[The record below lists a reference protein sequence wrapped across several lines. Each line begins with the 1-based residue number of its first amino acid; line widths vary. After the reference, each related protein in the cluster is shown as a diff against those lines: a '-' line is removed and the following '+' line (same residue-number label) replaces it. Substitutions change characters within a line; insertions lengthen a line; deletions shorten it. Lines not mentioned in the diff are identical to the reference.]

1 MGVLDGKVAVITG
14 SGRGIGRGMA
24 LLFASEGAK
33 VVVVDPG
40 VNVDGT
46 GTDSGPADQV
56 VDEIRSAGGEAAPCY
71 ESVVTVEGGEKI
83 VQTALDSFGRLDILV
98 NNAGILRDR
107 MIFNMSEEEWDAV
120 IAVHLK
126 GHFCC
131 TKPASIVFRQQR
143 YGRIINF
150 ASVSGLVGIA
160 GQSNYGAAKSGVAGF
175 TRVVARDLGRYGV
188 TCNAISPGAATRMT
202 ATIPDAAR
210 QMSARSGVQRQA
222 PASPASRDPEMV
234 APMAAFL
241 ASDDAWNINSYIFA
255 VAGGSVSLLNHPTAF
270 RTIWKAGM
278 WTLDELSEQ
287 VPTQLMAGVSNPA
300 PPPPDLEV
308 PGRPATEAT
317 A

>member
-1 MGVLDGKVAVITG
+1 
-14 SGRGIGRGMA
+14 MA
-24 LLFASEGAK
+24 LLFAQEGAK

-40 VNVDGT
+40 VGVDGT
-46 GTDSGPADQV
+46 GTDAGPADQV
-56 VDEIRSAGGEAAPCY
+56 VDEIRSAGGDAAPCY
-71 ESVVTVEGGEKI
+71 ESVTTVEGGEKI
-83 VQTALDSFGRLDILV
+83 VQTALDSFGRLDVLV

-160 GQSNYGAAKSGVAGF
+160 GQANYGAAKSGIAGF

-202 ATIPDAAR
+202 ATIPGR
-210 QMSARSGVQRQA
+210 QGPSA
-222 PASPASRDPEMV
+222 PAPTGREPEMV
-234 APMAAFL
+234 APMAAYL
-241 ASDDAWNINSYIFA
+241 ASDDAWNINGYIFA
-255 VAGGSVSLLNHPTAF
+255 VAGGSVSVLNHPQAT
-270 RTIWKAGM
+270 RTLWKAGM
-278 WTLDELSEQ
+278 WTLDELSDM
-287 VPTQLMAGVSNPA
+287 VPRHLMAGVGNPA
-300 PPPPDLEV
+300 PPPPDLEI
-308 PGRPATEAT
+308 PGRAAAAAAAEG
-317 A
+317 